1 MIEQFALHKNTDP
14 VTKEVKERIF
24 NYPGIQIRNEG
35 NTAKYVVLFSH
46 EKKLT
51 REDFGL
57 DEIGVCMKII
67 NTQFVLIDSHLKIN
81 RKKT

>member
-57 DEIGVCMKII
+57 DETWGVYENHKYTIS
-67 NTQFVLIDSHLKIN
+67 NN
-81 RKKT
+81 